1 MQHCSASWF
10 HVQPPKQWDS
20 ITTAFILGEYNIIVF
35 LGKAFWVIESK
46 LTKECVWSNFQTH
59 RGGIKNEIHSRVFL
73 TKFEGFQNA
82 VKQGVKPL
90 IFGDIRLTLGNKK
103 GDGIHM
109 LKLGLKTLKVTRNTP
124 LLTKMNLITVS
135 CHLFFCRPKTKY

>member
-1 MQHCSASWF
+1 
-10 HVQPPKQWDS
+10 
-20 ITTAFILGEYNIIVF
+20 VF
-35 LGKAFWVIESK
+35 DQISKHIE
-46 LTKECVWSNFQTH
+46 
-59 RGGIKNEIHSRVFL
+59 GIKNEIHSGVFL